1 MKVAE
6 GRTTNGRSRR
16 KAPPQPRRPPKEL
29 TERQKAFCREFLV
42 DYNGTAAAKR
52 AGYAA
57 RGAHVEASR
66 LLRNAKV
73 AARLAELRAER
84 SARTGITADQVLEEL
99 AVVAFSDV
107 THYEVGDD
115 GRVVLTGEAAQ
126 SATRALSSVKR
137 KTKQFMQ
144 KGELVTEH
152 DFEIRLWNKPRA
164 LEMMGRHL
172 GLFKEDAPAPPQR
185 AGSLWDHI
193 NSVSKNGNAN

>member
-1 MKVAE
+1 MPALNNEKHERFCQLLLVDPEARAGRVYERVGYKARGDVAE
-6 GRTTNGRSRR
+6 
-16 KAPPQPRRPPKEL
+16 
-29 TERQKAFCREFLV
+29 
-42 DYNGTAAAKR
+42 AA
-52 AGYAA
+52 
-57 RGAHVEASR
+57 ASR
-66 LLRNAKV
+66 LLRTVKV

-84 SARTGITADQVLEEL
+84 SERTGITADRVLEEL

-164 LEMMGRHL
+164 LEMLARHL

-193 NSVSKNGNAN
+193 NQVSAEHANQNGQQLN

>member
-1 MKVAE
+1 MPALNNEKHERFCQLLLVDPEARAGRVYERVGYKARGDVAE
-6 GRTTNGRSRR
+6 
-16 KAPPQPRRPPKEL
+16 
-29 TERQKAFCREFLV
+29 
-42 DYNGTAAAKR
+42 AA
-52 AGYAA
+52 
-57 RGAHVEASR
+57 ASR
-66 LLRNAKV
+66 LLRTVKV

-84 SARTGITADQVLEEL
+84 SERTGITADRVLEEL

-152 DFEIRLWNKPRA
+152 DVEVKLWNKPRA

-193 NSVSKNGNAN
+193 NRVSEEIAQRNGQHHTN